1 MIKFEDNIEL
11 QDKLNSVFGIWG
23 ICHETSVNPNSL
35 AELVS
40 SRIDL
45 DSLNDEQVIKKNIED
60 VVIEYL
66 VDKKEYLL
74 DLDIILKL
82 IFEDEFN
89 YLNILKSYDV
99 LDNLIDYYDY
109 PLIKEIQS
117 KINDDTTICIFSE
130 LYKEK
135 PMLRFF
141 IYHTNVMSVKP
152 IRPILYDL
160 TRSYFVEE
168 DEYNKMENI
177 YLALSNDGHL
187 TKLSALKIARYL
199 KMKEFYYRDK
209 YEEGIINTTTGIL
222 TPKKNKGIVID
233 KNNATLLQGFTS
245 IDVFSNYDKNSY
257 KVFDSKNKDNIVDF
271 NFTEGSKSNLV
282 SDNKRKRLNEMIHNA
297 TFY

>member
-1 MIKFEDNIEL
+1 MIKFKDNNEL
-11 QDKLNSVFGIWG
+11 EDKLNEVFGIWG
-23 ICHETSVNPNSL
+23 ICHKTIASPNYL

-40 SRIDL
+40 TRIDL

-60 VVIEYL
+60 VILEYL
-66 VDKKEYLL
+66 IDKKEYLL
-74 DLDIILKL
+74 DLDIIIKL
-82 IFEDEFN
+82 IFEDESN
-89 YLNILKSYDV
+89 YLNILKSYNV
-99 LDNLIDYYDY
+99 LDNLIDYYNY

-135 PMLRFF
+135 PMLGFF

-152 IRPILYDL
+152 IRPILYNL
-160 TRSYFVEE
+160 TRTYFIE
-168 DEYNKMENI
+168 DEYNKIENI
-177 YLALSNDGHL
+177 YLALSNDGCL
-187 TKLSALKIARYL
+187 TKLSALKMAKYL

-245 IDVFSNYDKNSY
+245 IDIFVNYDKSTYKVYDSKNTNNLVDFNSIRGSDSNVFSN
-257 KVFDSKNKDNIVDF
+257 
-271 NFTEGSKSNLV
+271 
-282 SDNKRKRLNEMIHNA
+282 NKRKRINVMIQNA
-297 TFY
+297 TF

>member
-1 MIKFEDNIEL
+1 MIKFKDNNEL
-11 QDKLNSVFGIWG
+11 EDKLCSVFGIWG
-23 ICHETSVNPNSL
+23 ICHKTSASPNSL

-40 SRIDL
+40 SRIDF
-45 DSLNDEQVIKKNIED
+45 DSLNDEKVIKKNIED

-82 IFEDEFN
+82 IFEDESN
-89 YLNILKSYDV
+89 YLNILKSYNV

-135 PMLRFF
+135 PMLRFY

-160 TRSYFVEE
+160 TRTYFVE
-168 DEYNKMENI
+168 DESNKMENI
-177 YLALSNDGHL
+177 YLALSNDGFL
-187 TKLSALKIARYL
+187 TKLSALNIARYL

-245 IDVFSNYDKNSY
+245 IDIFTNYDKNTY
-257 KVFDSKNKDNIVDF
+257 KAYDSKNKDNIVDF
-271 NFTEGSKSNLV
+271 NFTEGSKSNLF
-282 SDNKRKRLNEMIHNA
+282 SDNKRKRINEMINNA